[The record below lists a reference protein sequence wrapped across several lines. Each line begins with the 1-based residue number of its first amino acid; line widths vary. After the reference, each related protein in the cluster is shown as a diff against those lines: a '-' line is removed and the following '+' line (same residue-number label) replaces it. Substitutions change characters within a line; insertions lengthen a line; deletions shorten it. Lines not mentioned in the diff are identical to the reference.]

1 MYKRTPLLLGTALA
15 STAFAGDLDVKIDV
29 PLLAVAS
36 YHKPYVAVWIEGQDQ
51 RFVRN
56 LALWHQLK
64 SKGNEGDKYLKD
76 LRQWWRKSGR
86 DLTMPVD
93 GLSGATRAP
102 GTHTLS
108 FNGAKSGL
116 NNLPAGDYQL
126 VVEAA
131 REAGGRE
138 MLRVPFQWPAK
149 STQTA
154 QARGETE
161 LGDISLTVKP

>member
-1 MYKRTPLLLGTALA
+1 MYKRTTLLLGTALT
-15 STAFAGDLDVKIDV
+15 STAFAGDLEVKIDV
-29 PLLAVAS
+29 PLLTVAS
-36 YHKPYVAVWIEGQDQ
+36 YHKPYVAIWIESQDQ

-93 GLSGATRAP
+93 GLSSATRAP

-138 MLRVPFQWPAK
+138 MLRVPFQWPTK

-154 QARGETE
+154 QAKGETE

>member
-1 MYKRTPLLLGTALA
+1 MTKYIPLLLGTALTA
-15 STAFAGDLDVKIDV
+15 PAFAGDLDVKIEL
-29 PLLAVAS
+29 PLLTVAS

-116 NNLPAGDYQL
+116 NELPAGEYQL

-138 MLRVPFQWPAK
+138 LLRVPFTWPTK
-149 STQTA
+149 STVTA
-154 QARGETE
+154 QAKGDSE
-161 LGDISLTVKP
+161 LGLVSITLKP